1 MQLISLSLLYDK
13 TSYRETVHTS
23 LFTPDR
29 EHMIDKLTDSTKVQF
44 DEPMSFTRVIYRTVG
59 ERLLIGIEMISRQL
73 NHQGHP
79 STGDISH
86 GLEPDAHCTNYS

>member
-1 MQLISLSLLYDK
+1 MQLTSLFLLDK
-13 TSYRETVHTS
+13 TYRETVHTS

-29 EHMIDKLTDSTKVQF
+29 EHMTDKLTDSTKVQL
-44 DEPMSFTRVIYRTVG
+44 DEPMSFTRVIYRSVG

-73 NHQGHP
+73 NHKGHP

-86 GLEPDAHCTNYS
+86 GLEPDAHCTNCS